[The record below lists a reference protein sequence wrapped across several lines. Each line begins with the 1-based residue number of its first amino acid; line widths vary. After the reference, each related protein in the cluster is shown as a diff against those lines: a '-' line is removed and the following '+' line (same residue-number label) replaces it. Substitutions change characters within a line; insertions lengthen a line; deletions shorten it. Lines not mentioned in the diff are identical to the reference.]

1 MINYIDIPYRT
12 TAVGDA
18 SVVGWSEDIA
28 SGRSDADVFMLESS
42 IRFRVP
48 PITNA
53 KAVAVLAQLAP
64 LMLRISN
71 GAVRRSD
78 GGVSAGHDPDLNA
91 GELCWSKK
99 MAVIDGHGC
108 THGDDL
114 VRTECRLGQA

>member
-12 TAVGDA
+12 TAVADA

-28 SGRSDADVFMLESS
+28 SGRSDADVFMLKSS

-53 KAVAVLAQLAP
+53 KAVTVLAQLAP
-64 LMLRISN
+64 LMVRISD

-78 GGVSAGHDPDLNA
+78 GGYLLPDA
-91 GELCWSKK
+91 SQAVAELVVHLRRIPPVD
-99 MAVIDGHGC
+99 A
-108 THGDDL
+108 
-114 VRTECRLGQA
+114 